1 MWLNLRI
8 YAFTELVLSE
18 ILTLD
23 LAIKALMMLSNLVF
37 GFIKRIID
45 SEESI
50 DDIINSYK
58 YSERFLITM
67 DFQVMH
73 KILTGDI
80 PDKTYDDIAQNH
92 NPIICLD
99 FLKKVNNSK
108 ETLTKIAS
116 NYSEEQRCHIGICIF
131 NIQERLLAE
140 VKEFLDED
148 IVQDPKGIPLT
159 KSETNH

>member
-1 MWLNLRI
+1 M
-8 YAFTELVLSE
+8 
-18 ILTLD
+18 LD
-23 LAIKALMMLSNLVF
+23 LAIKALMMFSNLVF
-37 GFIKRIID
+37 GFIKKIID
-45 SEESI
+45 SNEPI
-50 DDIINSYK
+50 DGIINSYK
-58 YSERFLITM
+58 YSERFVIAM

-116 NYSEEQRCHIGICIF
+116 CYSEEQRCHIGICIF
-131 NIQERLLAE
+131 NIQEKLLAE
-140 VKEFLDED
+140 VKEFLGED
-148 IVQDPKGIPLT
+148 IDP
-159 KSETNH
+159 NHNCISLNFKRSN